1 MNMKVII
8 SGGGIGG
15 FALARLLRDAGH
27 DCLVIE
33 RAREFRPLGHFVALK
48 AEGVAMLDRLGVRE
62 ECEARALPLSGR
74 VRFRTQGGQ
83 LLRTEHLAA
92 LNAGLG
98 GFLPIRRADLHDVLH
113 RRVRDDVDV
122 RFGTEVT
129 DFREEAGR
137 VTAVLS
143 DGREEWGDML
153 IGADG
158 VHSKV
163 RKRLFGESGE
173 LLLGGSYVAI
183 DIEVAHGLELGELSA
198 YLGRGKMVGMVPSA
212 PGRLSVIVYHG
223 GESLRPKLGGATATR
238 AFFAREYNAFAPEV
252 RTAFARIDD
261 QSFVFVDDIE
271 MICLDSI
278 VRGRV
283 GLLGDA
289 AACPTFLSGMGSAF
303 ALQSA
308 AVLTEA
314 LSTTSDAQAALA
326 TYSARVQPIAERLQR
341 NARWIGSMIL
351 GRNRAVVA
359 VRDSFLAL
367 TPRGW
372 MMEGMRSFYS
382 ARREGARAA

>member
-1 MNMKVII
+1 MKVLI

-33 RAREFRPLGHFVALK
+33 RAREFRPLGHFIALK
-48 AEGVAMLDRLGVRE
+48 AEGVAMLDRLGVRGD
-62 ECEARALPLSGR
+62 CEARAIPLSGR
-74 VRFRTQGGQ
+74 LRFRTQGGQ
-83 LLRTEHLAA
+83 LLRTEHMAA

-98 GFLPIRRADLHDVLH
+98 GFLPMRRADLHDVLYL
-113 RRVRDDVDV
+113 RVRNDVDV
-122 RFGTEVT
+122 RFGTEVA
-129 DFREEAGR
+129 DFREEPGR
-137 VTAVLS
+137 VTVTLS
-143 DGREEWGDML
+143 DGREEWGDVL

-158 VHSKV
+158 VHSKL

-173 LLLGGSYVAI
+173 RLLGGSYVAI
-183 DIEVAHGLELGELSA
+183 DIEMAHGLEVGEISA
-198 YLGRGKMVGMVPSA
+198 YLGRGKMVGLLPSA
-212 PGRLSVIVYHG
+212 PGRLSAIVYHG
-223 GESLRPKLGGATATR
+223 GESLRPKLQGAGSTR
-238 AFFAREYNAFAPEV
+238 AFFAREYNAFAPVV
-252 RTAFARIDD
+252 RTAFAEIDD
-261 QSFVFVDDIE
+261 QSFVFVDDIK

-308 AVLTEA
+308 ALLTEA
-314 LSTTSDAQAALA
+314 LCATSDAQDALA
-326 TYSARVQPIAERLQR
+326 AYAARVQPIAARLQR
-341 NARWIGSMIL
+341 NARWSGSMIL
-351 GRNRAVVA
+351 GRNRALVA

-372 MMEGMRSFYS
+372 MMEGMRNFYG
-382 ARREGARAA
+382 ARREGVQAA